1 MIQEGHKARVQNG
14 KTVKKKKKAKGTN
27 NKYSE
32 MSTVLGVKITK
43 I

>member
-1 MIQEGHKARVQNG
+1 MEKQL
-14 KTVKKKKKAKGTN
+14 KKKKKAKGTN
-27 NKYSE
+27 KKYSE